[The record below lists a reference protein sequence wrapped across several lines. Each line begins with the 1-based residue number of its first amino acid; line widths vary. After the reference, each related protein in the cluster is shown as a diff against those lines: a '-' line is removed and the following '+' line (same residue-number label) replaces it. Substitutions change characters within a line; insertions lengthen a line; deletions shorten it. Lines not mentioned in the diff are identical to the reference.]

1 MPTNLPPQ
9 AKAAEKKY
17 IEARTL
23 PEKIK
28 YLQEFLSLIPEH
40 KGTEKM
46 RAYLRRRLSQLKK
59 ELEEQKKRKTGRG
72 GDQFSIKKEGAAQIA
87 IIGMTKSGKSSLLTK
102 LTNAKS
108 EISDHEFTTKIPIP
122 GMLQYEDIQFQLI
135 DTPAIYEGM
144 KNGTLGLRTLN
155 LIRNCDGLII
165 LLDGKDPI
173 NQYNIIVKELESA
186 GITIEKREKK
196 IEIEIRNSNGIQI
209 KCIGRINCNIEEIK
223 KLFRENGIR
232 NALVK
237 VFGEVNLEDFKE
249 AIKQTKIYKPS
260 LILINKIDK
269 YPNAVE
275 EFKKVINKEVIGVS
289 TITGEGL
296 SLIGKALFNMLGIIR
311 VYTKEPNGEISK
323 KPIVVPVGTK
333 VIDIAKMIH
342 SQFYKNFKYARIW
355 GSSVNYDG
363 ERVGAEHILADK
375 DIIEIRIK

>member
-9 AKAAEKKY
+9 AKAAERKY
-17 IEARTL
+17 IEAKTL

-46 RAYLRRRLSQLKK
+46 RAYLRRRLAQLKE
-59 ELEEQKKRKTGRG
+59 ELEEQKKRKTGKGMDR
-72 GDQFSIKKEGAAQIA
+72 FSIKKEGAAQIA

-144 KNGTLGLRTLN
+144 ENGTLGLRTLN

-165 LLDGKDPI
+165 LLDGSNPI
-173 NQYNIIVKELESA
+173 NQYNVIVKELENA
-186 GITIEKREKK
+186 GIIIEKKDNK
-196 IEIEIRNSNGIQI
+196 IEIEVKNANGIQI
-209 KCIGRINCNIEEIK
+209 KCIGKINCNIEEVK
-223 KLFRENGIR
+223 KLLRDNGIR
-232 NALVK
+232 NALIK

-275 EFKKVINKEVIGVS
+275 EFKKIINKDVIGIS
-289 TITGEGL
+289 IITGEGL
-296 SLIGKALFNMLGIIR
+296 SLIGRALFNMLGIIR
-311 VYTKEPNGEISK
+311 VYTKEPNGEIAK
-323 KPIVVPVGTK
+323 KPIVVPIGTK
-333 VIDIAKMIH
+333 VIDIAKIIH
-342 SQFYKNFKYARIW
+342 SQFYKNFKYAKVW
-355 GSSVNYDG
+355 GASVNYNG

-375 DIIEIRIK
+375 DIVEIRIK